1 MERTRIRCALHGWIF
16 QLDPAKPGG
25 KGDQFDRPATRL
37 VDGWVEI
44 EAPDE
49 EW

>member
-1 MERTRIRCALHGWIF
+1 LNHAAPAPSTRWIF
-16 QLDPAKPGG
+16 QLDPSKPGG
-25 KGDQFDRPATRL
+25 KGDQLDRPATRL

-49 EW
+49 D